1 MTEKKEL
8 TNLTKE
14 ELVAEIA
21 GLGEKSFRAKQLWQ
35 WIYFRG
41 VTDFAE
47 MSNLS
52 LSLRQKLEENYTI
65 TRPKIITEQISVDK
79 THKWLLEFKDGE
91 RVEMVYIPEIDRGA
105 VCISTLVG

>member
-21 GLGEKSFRAKQLWQ
+21 ALGEKSFRAKQLWH

-52 LSLRQKLEENYTI
+52 LSLRQKLEEN
-65 TRPKIITEQISVDK
+65 
-79 THKWLLEFKDGE
+79 
-91 RVEMVYIPEIDRGA
+91 
-105 VCISTLVG
+105 

>member
-52 LSLRQKLEENYTI
+52 LSLWKKTIRLPGQKLLRSRY
-65 TRPKIITEQISVDK
+65 P
-79 THKWLLEFKDGE
+79 
-91 RVEMVYIPEIDRGA
+91 
-105 VCISTLVG
+105 